1 GTVELGLGGAEQVDR
16 LAGSLQP
23 LGVAR
28 VTSSKTPST
37 PTTGVGWMATPPVW
51 LYRDTLPPVTGMPM
65 SWQAPASDST
75 AWANC
80 HMISGS
86 SGEPKLRQSV
96 TARGMAPAVA
106 TLR

>member
-1 GTVELGLGGAEQVDR
+1 MVWP
-16 LAGSLQP
+16 GSFHP

-51 LYRDTLPPVTGMPM
+51 LYRDTLPPVTGMLR
-65 SWQAPASDST
+65 SWQASASPST
-75 AWANC
+75 ACANC
-80 HMISGS
+80 HMIAGS
-86 SGEPKLRQSV
+86 SGEPKFRQSV
-96 TARGMAPAVA
+96 TARGMAPEVV